1 MMTESSDRHFHG
13 SFRSVLAILACVVA
27 YGCTSIPADR
37 LYSQPLPDQPAA
49 TVVNWGSVIG
59 TAGTCGF
66 PGSGRICRAWI
77 GSVEGKLLHYEDN
90 EVRVQPGPHSFA
102 LACNYASG
110 LPPFLG
116 ALQSVIMVYEG
127 TFEADRKYYVR
138 CIKGDDRARVWLAA
152 TAEGEASPEFVFQ
165 SYGN

>member
-1 MMTESSDRHFHG
+1 M
-13 SFRSVLAILACVVA
+13 
-27 YGCTSIPADR
+27 
-37 LYSQPLPDQPAA
+37 
-49 TVVNWGSVIG
+49 
-59 TAGTCGF
+59 
-66 PGSGRICRAWI
+66 
-77 GSVEGKLLHYEDN
+77 EGKLLHYEDN

-102 LACNYASG
+102 LACNHASG